1 MSAWEGG
8 PARTAVPD
16 RIGAAVCGILL
27 EPLEYSVPNQRRE
40 ADSWRV
46 ISRPDLGLAA
56 VISDAI
62 SGSEAVIGNSIRSLR
77 GSPSLLMF
85 SDYGGTHKSARYEVF
100 SYLVTTPVSL
110 SGFDAERVQ
119 LRRAGL
125 GVERR
130 MSYKTLNDNVR
141 LRSLTGYL
149 EAADRLTGVLV
160 SFAVDKR
167 AAQRFNES
175 YAPETAFGALGPWA
189 ARPFG
194 KLSRVAHLAA
204 IVVEGL
210 RADGQDLIWITDEDE
225 IAPNPTKHAEAT
237 RLLAHILSS
246 YCTSDMG
253 HFRFGTTASDPGDL
267 LIEDLAAVPDLAA
280 GSLNEILSRVGLHPD
295 SHTPERLFIAADG
308 KGPLKVRYLANWLSD
323 SSSTLK
329 KVNVV
334 VDEGS
339 GGCWVRRFSVV
350 THSAHRLT

>member
-1 MSAWEGG
+1 M
-8 PARTAVPD
+8 
-16 RIGAAVCGILL
+16 
-27 EPLEYSVPNQRRE
+27 PNQRRE
-40 ADSWRV
+40 ADRWRA
-46 ISRPDLGLAA
+46 ISQPDFGLAA
-56 VISDAI
+56 VISDVI

-77 GSPSLLMF
+77 RSPSLLMF
-85 SDYGGTHKSARYEVF
+85 SDYGGAHKGARYEVF
-100 SYLVTTPVSL
+100 SYLVTTPVDL
-110 SGFDAERVQ
+110 PVFDAERVQ
-119 LRRAGL
+119 LRQAGL

-130 MSYKTLNDNVR
+130 MAYKALNDNVR
-141 LRSLTGYL
+141 LRSLVGYL
-149 EAADRLTGVLV
+149 EAADRLAGVLI

-167 AAQRFNES
+167 AAHRFNES
-175 YAPETAFGALGPWA
+175 YKPKTAFGALGPWTA
-189 ARPFG
+189 KPFG

-246 YCTSDMG
+246 YCTGEMG

-267 LIEDLAAVPDLAA
+267 LIEDLAAIPDLAA

-295 SHTPERLFIAADG
+295 SHAPERLFIAAEG
-308 KGPLKVRYLANWLSD
+308 IAPLKVRHIADWLSG

-329 KVNVV
+329 KANVV

-350 THSAHRLT
+350 TQ